1 MDLISIIVPVYKVEK
16 YLRECIDSIL
26 SQTYENFELILVDD
40 GSPDNSGKICDEY
53 AEKDKRIK
61 VLHKENGGV
70 SSARNLGLDNANG
83 EYVTFIDSDDFVD
96 KRYLEVLCTNLK
108 ENNADI
114 SVCRFSKYINESFF
128 LYQESFP
135 NKSVI
140 EHNTDDFFDFFAR
153 FFSLKCYFFGS
164 ACRCLFK
171 KSTIGET
178 RFDKN
183 IRISEDLLFT
193 ANVVFNSKN
202 ISFVNESLYFYRMD
216 NASATSSYKK
226 NFFESQ
232 AQLSYELCVLFAKI
246 DKKGFDKIL
255 KRYNALLCYYLLSNE
270 LKFRKSNPDYK
281 ENLKKIRKSELYK
294 SFKLFSGIKILK
306 FKMKLKFFVIWFIS
320 KTKIWG

>member
-1 MDLISIIVPVYKVEK
+1 MDLISVIVPVYRVEK
-16 YLRECIDSIL
+16 YLNECIDSIL

-61 VLHKENGGV
+61 VIHKENGGV

-96 KRYLEVLCTNLK
+96 KRYLKALYNSLK
-108 ENNADI
+108 DSGSDV
-114 SVCRFSKYINESFF
+114 SVCRFSKYSSLGYSIYPED
-128 LYQESFP
+128 FP
-135 NKSVI
+135 KSTLI
-140 EHNTDDFFDFFAR
+140 KNNSDEFFDFFSR
-153 FFSLKCYFFGS
+153 YFSLKCHVFGS
-164 ACRCLFK
+164 VWRCLFK

-193 ANVVFNSKN
+193 TNVVFNSKN

-216 NASATSSYKK
+216 NSSATSSYKK
-226 NFFESQ
+226 SFFESQ
-232 AQLSYELCVLFAKI
+232 AQLSHELCVLFAKI

-294 SFKLFSGIKILK
+294 DFALFSGLKIVK
-306 FKMKLKFFVIWFIS
+306 SKMKIKLFIIWFIS
-320 KTKIWG
+320 KTRIFG

>member
-1 MDLISIIVPVYKVEK
+1 MDLISVIVPVYRVEK
-16 YLRECIDSIL
+16 YLGECIDSIL

-53 AEKDKRIK
+53 AEKDKRIR
-61 VLHKENGGV
+61 VIHKENGGV

-96 KRYLEVLCTNLK
+96 KKYLEVLYSTLINF
-108 ENNADI
+108 DTDV
-114 SVCRFSKYINESFF
+114 SVCRASKAINGE
-128 LYQESFP
+128 YTIYPESFP
-135 NKSVI
+135 TKSVI
-140 EHNTDDFFDFFAR
+140 EQGTAEFFDFFAR
-153 FFSLKCYFFGS
+153 YFSLKCHMFGS
-164 ACRCLFK
+164 AWRCLFK

-183 IRISEDLLFT
+183 IRISEDLLFV
-193 ANVVFNSKN
+193 ANVIFNSN
-202 ISFVNESLYFYRMD
+202 RIGFINESLYFYRMD

-226 NFFESQ
+226 SFFESQ
-232 AQLSYELCVLFAKI
+232 AQLSHELCVLFAKI

-320 KTKIWG
+320 KTRIWG